1 MKVQNTPVPA
11 IAPNAPEL
19 GYEEIA
25 DRLVPSEPRIS
36 PNGEFVAC
44 TVSTQGKK
52 DEHPKRAIWLSR
64 QGTPAKRFSGGES
77 NDHDIAWSPDS
88 TRLAFLSNRSDPKKD
103 GLYLLP
109 IDGGEAQRLG
119 ETEGSLDNLRWSPD
133 GKTIA
138 FLKADPETDAEE
150 KRKEEKNDPV
160 VIEEELKNVRIWLAD
175 VETGKARCLT
185 FGQRSILDYAWAP
198 DGAQIVFI
206 ATPLNTI
213 NARFL
218 TTSLWRIPVTGGLAT
233 RVADFLPAPRSLE
246 VREINDEQVIA
257 LIASGHRDDP
267 SPSVWSV
274 PFSGGNPVNLLPG
287 LEGAVQELI
296 ADPASPGHLI
306 VRIVEGTHGRLYRL
320 SAAGGELTP
329 LTPAGLDEAGSVHAG
344 PTVAAD
350 GRSLAFVWTKSD
362 LPEELY
368 LCGGMNETKAL
379 TTFGE
384 PFKDRLSSGEIVSWP
399 SPDDVEIEGVLL
411 HPRGYQEGKRY
422 PLVVQVHGGPSW
434 QWEDRVNLSWH
445 DWGQMLTSRG
455 YAVLMPNPRG
465 SSGRGSEFERLL
477 QDDVGGGESQDLI
490 AGAQAMVE
498 RGIADPDRLA
508 IAGWSWGGYLTA
520 WTITQTTIFRA
531 AVMGAGLAN
540 LISDHGAGDIPEAN
554 TAFYPGHP
562 YTDWDIYADRSPLK
576 FVTNVVTPTLI
587 LHGENDERVSPT
599 QGLEYYRALQV
610 LGVPVRFVRYPRE
623 GHGIQER
630 HHQLDLMRRIVEWLE
645 QHLS

>member
-1 MKVQNTPVPA
+1 MTSQDDPKGPV
-11 IAPNAPEL
+11 I

-25 DRLVPSEPRIS
+25 DRLVPAEPRIS
-36 PNGEFVAC
+36 PNGQSVAC
-44 TVSTQGKK
+44 TAGTLGKK
-52 DEHPKRAIWLSR
+52 EEHPNRAIWLSR
-64 QGTPAKRFSGGES
+64 HGAPAKRFSGGEW
-77 NDHDIAWSPDS
+77 NDHGIAWSPDS
-88 TRLAFLSNRSDPKKD
+88 TRLAFLSNRVDPKKE
-103 GLYLLP
+103 GLYLVP
-109 IDGGEAQRLG
+109 VDGGEAQRLG
-119 ETEGSLDNLRWSPD
+119 EIEGSLGNVRWSPD

-138 FLKADPETDAEE
+138 LLREDPETDEEE

-160 VIEEELKNVRIWLAD
+160 VVEEELKNVRIWLVD

-185 FGQRSILDYAWAP
+185 FGQRSVLDYCWAP
-198 DGAQIVFI
+198 DGSRIVFI
-206 ATPLNTI
+206 STPLNTI

-218 TTSLWRIPVTGGLAT
+218 TTTLWHMPVSGGLAT
-233 RVADFLPAPRSLE
+233 RIADFRPAPGSPE
-246 VREINDEQVIA
+246 VREVDGERVVT

-274 PFSGGNPVNLLPG
+274 PMSGGTPINLLPG
-287 LEGAVQELI
+287 LEGAVSELLP
-296 ADPASPGHLI
+296 DPASPGHLI

-320 SAAGGELTP
+320 PATGGDLAP
-329 LTPAGLDEAGSVHAG
+329 LTPAGYDETGTVHAG
-344 PTVAAD
+344 PSVAAD
-350 GRSLAFVWTKSD
+350 GRKLAFIYTSSD
-362 LPEELY
+362 RPEELY
-368 LCGGMNETKAL
+368 GPGAGGETVAL
-379 TTFGE
+379 TSFGE
-384 PFKDRLSSGEIVSWP
+384 AFKDRLTPGEVVSWA
-399 SPDDVEIEGVLL
+399 SSDGVTIEGVLL
-411 HPRGYQEGKRY
+411 YPRGYQEGTRY

-434 QWEDRVNLSWH
+434 QWEDRVNLNWH

-465 SSGRGSEFERLL
+465 STGRGSDFEKLL
-477 QDDVGGGESQDLI
+477 QDDVGGGESRDLVT
-490 AGAQAMVE
+490 GAQAMVE

-520 WTITQTTIFRA
+520 WTITQTTIFKA

-554 TAFYPGHP
+554 TAYYPGHP
-562 YTDWDIYADRSPLK
+562 YTDWDLYADRSPLK

-587 LHGENDERVSPT
+587 LHGENDARVSPT

-630 HHQLDLMRRIVEWLE
+630 HHQIDLMRRTVDWLE
-645 QHLS
+645 QHLA